1 MISKLETNY
10 FLMFDKISLSII
22 TLTNIGRNSTKN
34 LPRSLTLDQ
43 YKIHS
48 IHIKK
53 NKFSSSNLR
62 E

>member
-1 MISKLETNY
+1 MMSKLDTSY
-10 FLMFDKISLSII
+10 FLMFSKISLSII
-22 TLTNIGRNSTKN
+22 TLTNIGYNNTKN

-53 NKFSSSNLR
+53 
-62 E
+62 